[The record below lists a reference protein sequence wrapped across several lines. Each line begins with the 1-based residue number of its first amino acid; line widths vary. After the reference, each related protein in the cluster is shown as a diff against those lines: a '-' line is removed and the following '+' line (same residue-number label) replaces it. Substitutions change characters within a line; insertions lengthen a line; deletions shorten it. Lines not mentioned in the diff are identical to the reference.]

1 MTNKK
6 ISALT
11 GSTTPLV
18 GTELVPIVQSSAT
31 VNVTIANLTAG
42 RAVATGTLSVTSSS
56 APAATFQYSAG
67 AGNITK
73 FQSSALSGY
82 VMCDHSGNG
91 NWYFDTAS
99 LANFGVKVNSSTIGL
114 FSPAGFAVT
123 GVGSF
128 SETLSAKLTA
138 NPGGLPTTSGSSVS
152 IVSLRVANANTGVGI
167 DFGADGAATGDGW
180 IQSRSPSD
188 YTVNNP
194 LRINPNG
201 GLTSIGAGLTVTT
214 GNATISN
221 GNLIPATAAKGIN
234 FTANTPAA
242 GMTSQL
248 LNWYEQGTWT
258 PSQGAGLT
266 VVGAFASEG
275 LYVRVG
281 RQVTLTGYVSAAT
294 TVSAAS
300 GGILCGAMPFTPVTG
315 FVGITTGTVM
325 NLNATASAGLY
336 VNGASIYCTGLAATQ
351 YMFFTATFFV

>member
-1 MTNKK
+1 MANKK

-11 GSTTPLV
+11 GSTTPLA

-31 VNVTIANLTAG
+31 VNVTVANLTAS

-56 APAATFQYSAG
+56 APAATFQYNAG

-214 GNATISN
+214 GIVTMSA
-221 GNLIPATAAKGIN
+221 
-234 FTANTPAA
+234 
-242 GMTSQL
+242 
-248 LNWYEQGTWT
+248 Y
-258 PSQGAGLT
+258 GAG
-266 VVGAFASEG
+266 
-275 LYVRVG
+275 
-281 RQVTLTGYVSAAT
+281 AAT
-294 TVSAAS
+294 FSAS
-300 GGILCGAMPFTPVTG
+300 GVISSVSDENWKRKDGVPSNPTEMLGKLQPGYWYYNDKYKNTFGVDRQLGFYAQNVNAAIGPEAAPPPESIKVTDDQGVETLQQKPWGYYDRSVLAVVVMAMQEALATVKALE
-315 FVGITTGTVM
+315 IRIQKLEQRTTT
-325 NLNATASAGLY
+325 
-336 VNGASIYCTGLAATQ
+336 
-351 YMFFTATFFV
+351 